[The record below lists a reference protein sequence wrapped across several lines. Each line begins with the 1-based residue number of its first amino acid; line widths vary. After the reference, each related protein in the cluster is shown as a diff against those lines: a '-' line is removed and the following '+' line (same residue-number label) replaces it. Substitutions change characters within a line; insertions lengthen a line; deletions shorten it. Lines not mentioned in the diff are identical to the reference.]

1 MGAQGV
7 QFRGIDAV
15 LQVYDNLK
23 VQAWS
28 ITYGKNI
35 NMKFVGETWEESRE
49 ALHVFLQQLEASCTN
64 AVYTL
69 NLYEDLKGKA
79 TQIKLSTEPDYS
91 FNFVVFSNE
100 NPNGLYAQRNTATN
114 QLLEKVTRLEAQLA
128 IKDSEEDDEEEDD
141 NSIGAIL
148 GSIFDFKD
156 PQLKEW
162 IRQKA
167 IGFADKF
174 FSGNA
179 APPPPANIIP
189 MQTSGAA
196 KIGGVSAEDPV
207 LIDKAEQELMQHALE
222 ILARIDPKL
231 GTNLMK
237 IAKIAEGTPDKYNTF
252 VNML

>member
-7 QFRGIDAV
+7 QFRGNEAV

-35 NMKFVGETWEESRE
+35 NMKFVGESWDEARE
-49 ALHVFLQQLEASCTN
+49 ALRVFLDQLEASCTN

-128 IKDSEEDDEEEDD
+128 IKESDEDEDEEPD

-148 GSIFDFKD
+148 GSIFDLKD
-156 PQLKEW
+156 PQFKEW
-162 IRQKA
+162 VRQKA

-174 FSGNA
+174 FSGTPAPA
-179 APPPPANIIP
+179 APANIIP

-207 LIDKAEQELMQHALE
+207 LIDKPEQELMQHALE

-231 GTNLMK
+231 GSNLMK
-237 IAKIAEGTPDKYNTF
+237 LAKIAESDPARYT
-252 VNML
+252 MLAGML